1 MARAP
6 RKDVVDPQVVG
17 VYHCYNRCV
26 RQCFLLGDN
35 AITGHNFDHRK
46 QWFVDRFELLAGCFA
61 IDLLTYAVMDNHF
74 HVVLRN
80 RPDVLETWS
89 DEEVARRW
97 LLLCPVRKTADGQA
111 AEPSEAEIAAIVS
124 VAEEIAN
131 CRARLGDLSWYMKM
145 LDEGIAKQANR
156 EEGRKGR
163 FWDDRFGCVRLCDDA
178 AILACS
184 VYVDLNP
191 IRACLAETL
200 EGSDFTSAQRR
211 IAALLEPTAQ
221 QQEDEATNIEQAAA
235 AAETADAFLA
245 PVPLDEAQSPVGPV
259 ASKTGARCSDRG
271 FLPMTVEQYLELLDW
286 TARQLVS
293 GKRGATPTS
302 APPILER
309 LGIAE
314 RDWLELTTN
323 FGRLFHTLAGRKGVM
338 AQQRLQRAR
347 RFRAPGAPLLGAP
360 HK

>member
-6 RKDVVDPQVVG
+6 RKDVFDPQVVG
-17 VYHCYNRCV
+17 VYHCHNRCV
-26 RQCFLLGDN
+26 RQCFLLGDD
-35 AITGHNFDHRK
+35 ALTGNNFDHRK
-46 QWFVDRFELLAGCFA
+46 QWFVDRFELLANCFA

-80 RPDVLETWS
+80 RPDVLATWS

-97 LLLCPVRKTADGQA
+97 LRLCPVRKTAEGQA
-111 AEPSEAEIAAIVS
+111 EEPSGAEIAALVS
-124 VAEEIAN
+124 VPEEIAK
-131 CRARLGDLSWYMKM
+131 CRARLGDISWYMKE

-156 EEGRKGR
+156 EEGKSGR
-163 FWDDRFGCVRLCDDA
+163 FWQDRFGCVRLCDEA

-191 IRACLAETL
+191 IRAALAETL

-211 IAALLEPTAQ
+211 IAALLEQTAQ
-221 QQEDEATNIEQAAA
+221 QQDDDVATSAEVEATAAA
-235 AAETADAFLA
+235 PDAWLA
-245 PVPLDEAQSPVGPV
+245 PVPLNESHAPVGPV
-259 ASKTGARCSDRG
+259 AGKSGARCSDRG

-286 TARQLVS
+286 TARQLVR
-293 GKRGATPTS
+293 GKRGTTRQS

-314 RDWLELTTN
+314 RDWLELTSN
-323 FGRLFHTLAGRKGVM
+323 FGRLFHSLAGRKGLM

-347 RFRAPGAPLLGAP
+347 RFRAPGASLLGATRT
-360 HK
+360 